1 MKLIDAVDVSKK
13 FDDGGK
19 EIEALKKTNFSVSA
33 GEFVAIIGPSGSGKS
48 TLLTILGGLQTP
60 TTGKVEIQE
69 KEFSEVS
76 DKKRTKLRFEEIG
89 FILQASNLVPFLKVR
104 DQLRLVNKV
113 NGTKFDSEK
122 NKELMDGLGIEELE
136 NKYPSDLSGGQRQR
150 VAIARALYH
159 DPAVILA
166 DEPTASL
173 DTEKA
178 FEVVEILARE
188 TKEKQKATIMVTH
201 DERLISYC
209 DRVYVMKDG
218 VLSERKRSRKRV
230 IKTELGEGS
239 QLFFLW
245 AGW

>member
-1 MKLIDAVDVSKK
+1 MKLIEAIDVSKK
-13 FDDGGK
+13 FIDGGN
-19 EIEALKKTNFSVSA
+19 EIEALKATNFSVSA

-60 TTGKVEIQE
+60 STGKVKIQE
-69 KEFSEVS
+69 KPFSEVS
-76 DKKRTKLRFEEIG
+76 DKKRTKLRFEDIG

-113 NGTKFDSEK
+113 NGTKFNAEK
-122 NKELMDGLGIEELE
+122 NAELMKGLGIEELE

-218 VLSERKRSRKRV
+218 VLSERK
-230 IKTELGEGS
+230 
-239 QLFFLW
+239 
-245 AGW
+245 